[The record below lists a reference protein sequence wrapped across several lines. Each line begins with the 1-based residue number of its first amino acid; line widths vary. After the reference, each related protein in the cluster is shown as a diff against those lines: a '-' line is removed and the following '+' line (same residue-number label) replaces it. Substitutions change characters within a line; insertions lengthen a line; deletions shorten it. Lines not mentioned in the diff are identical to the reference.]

1 MGLLNL
7 ALAQLLGIFAPIAGL
22 LVALYFYDR
31 SRRRV
36 LVSTLR
42 FWPKRPAP
50 ATRQRHKRIQHPL
63 SLILQLIA
71 LGLLLLAIADPRPG
85 TSDASAQR
93 RVIVL
98 DTSASMALADGNGV
112 NLMDQAKTLALA
124 YIGSLPAGD
133 QVMLI
138 EADGSP
144 MVRVPFTRDRQLLR
158 ESVSTAEPSLTPL
171 DIGAAFDL
179 ADGTLRLAL
188 NSGGEPLEDNAGA
201 GETVYVGPG
210 RFDGEPARAGALP
223 SVRYLQ
229 TEAPSDSLGILAL
242 EASADLAERGKWDVA
257 LDARNY
263 GSEPTAARIDFFF
276 SDRFLGH
283 RSLSI
288 AAGGD
293 ASLQF
298 TLRSDHPGRL
308 RAQLAADDAYP
319 QNNFATVAIPAP
331 DRTRVQIHGASERE
345 FGPLLAA
352 GARIEASYVEFPE
365 DLTPDAIHV
374 WAGGGGTGSSS
385 RAIYLAPP
393 GTQSPIAEAASARR
407 SPVSEWSASHQLAK
421 GIRDPDLIPDRVRV
435 FTPRPGDDVIASTA
449 DGPVIVARS
458 DDDKRLVA
466 LGFDLTDPSVRD
478 RLSAPMLFANAVS
491 WLDSA
496 AFRAEAVA
504 ARGPGAVT
512 IEAPNSA
519 PHQISVRT
527 ASGGKVPWV
536 LSDGKV
542 SFYADQRDTYR
553 VTTADHDLTL
563 VLQQPQIPNTGWEPP
578 ESVLRGVPSRL
589 AGMGES
595 WIPWPWLAALGA
607 LVLLYD
613 WIRFGRGR
621 RLTAETI
628 QAASENAQEGRL

>member
-7 ALAQLLGIFAPIAGL
+7 ALAQLLGIFAPVAGL

-31 SRRRV
+31 SRRRI

-50 ATRQRHKRIQHPL
+50 AIRQRHKRIQHPL
-63 SLILQLIA
+63 SLLLQLIA

-85 TSDASAQR
+85 VSDAGAQR

-98 DTSASMALADGNGV
+98 DTSASMALADSNGV
-112 NLMDQAKTLALA
+112 NLMDQAKALALA

-158 ESVSTAEPSLTPL
+158 DSVSAAQPSLTPL
-171 DIGAAFDL
+171 DIGAAFEL

-188 NSGGEPLEDNAGA
+188 NSGGEPLPDHPGA

-210 RFDGEPARAGALP
+210 RFDGQPARAAVLP
-223 SVRYLQ
+223 RVRYLQ
-229 TEAPSDSLGILAL
+229 TEAPSDALGILSL

-257 LDARNY
+257 LEARNY
-263 GSEPTAARIDFFF
+263 GSETATARIDFLFN
-276 SDRFLGH
+276 DRPLGH

-288 AAGGD
+288 AEGGD

-298 TLRSDHPGRL
+298 TLRSQHPGRL
-308 RAQLAADDAYP
+308 RAQLAADDAYS
-319 QNNFATVAIPAP
+319 QNNVATVAIPAP

-352 GARIEASYVEFPE
+352 GARIEADYADSPD
-365 DLTPDAIHV
+365 DLTPEAIHV
-374 WAGGGGTGSSS
+374 WASGGGSGSSR

-393 GTQSPIAEAASARR
+393 GTPSPVAEAASARR

-435 FTPRPGDDVIASTA
+435 FSPRPGDDVIASTA
-449 DGPVIVARS
+449 DGPVVVARS
-458 DDDKRLVA
+458 DDDERLVA
-466 LGFDLTDPSVRD
+466 FGFDLTDTSVRD

-512 IEAPNSA
+512 MEAPNSA
-519 PHQISVRT
+519 PQQISVRT
-527 ASGGKVPWV
+527 ASGADVPWV

-542 SFYADQRDTYR
+542 RFYADQRDTYR

-563 VLQQPQIPNTGWEPP
+563 VLQQPQIPSSSWDPP
-578 ESVLRGVPSRL
+578 ESVARGVPSRL

-595 WIPWPWLAALGA
+595 WVLWPWLAVLGA
-607 LVLLYD
+607 LILLYD

-621 RLTAETI
+621 RLTAETV
-628 QAASENAQEGRL
+628 QAASQQAPEGGL